1 MIRRTLVPVD
11 VKPLERDELLRPTSR
26 LTTTMDE
33 RTVVPAGPSS
43 APPLS
48 GKSNIPEHMPLGVLV
63 DRSLVPRGMPV
74 KPLERTQAMSDAGAM
89 ALEVL
94 DARVVVPA
102 HVQPMS
108 PEQLRQLEKPPVI
121 TARLREV
128 VDPDIFI
135 TGNAE
140 LLVEPEEKHDTKW
153 DFVVRMA
160 SIAIHIGLII
170 FLISAPR
177 IFPAHVPTQQEI
189 DLARKQLS
197 FVYMPPETPTPRPP
211 TPKLRVDPK
220 TLEKIAPPV
229 EKPVLPAPAPA
240 PPQPV
245 KPLPELPEA
254 PTPRVT
260 PPQVTPAQPPQVAQN
275 LPPPPPQPSQLDPV
289 RPPPNKNLNLN
300 LPDSSAG
307 ETLQRQLQDAI
318 KRGGSAPIQQ
328 QGPMPG
334 SGGQGPS
341 MGNSV
346 QILTPTEGVDFNPY
360 VQRMLATIKRNWYA
374 IMPQS
379 ALMGDR
385 GVVLVTFQINP
396 DGSVQQT
403 DPLMERSSGKTPLD
417 NAAMSSIR
425 ASNPFEPLPKE
436 FRGPYMRF
444 GIYFL
449 YNLPLDYINK

>member
-1 MIRRTLVPVD
+1 MTQRTLVPVD
-11 VKPLERDELLRPTSR
+11 VKPLNGDELKRPASR
-26 LTTTMDE
+26 LTTPMDD
-33 RTVVPAGPSS
+33 RTVVPAGPSD
-43 APPLS
+43 APPLT

-63 DRSLVPRGMPV
+63 ERSLVPRGMPV
-74 KPLERTQAMSDAGAM
+74 KPLERSTAMRDAGEM
-89 ALEVL
+89 ALQVL
-94 DARVVVPA
+94 DARTVVPA
-102 HVQPMS
+102 HIQPMNA
-108 PEQLRQLEKPPVI
+108 EQLRELERPHP
-121 TARLREV
+121 APRELREV
-128 VDPDIFI
+128 VDPDIFT
-135 TGNAE
+135 TGNAN

-160 SIAIHIGLII
+160 SIAIHIALII

-197 FVYMPPETPTPRPP
+197 FVYMPPETPTPKPP

-220 TLEKIAPPV
+220 MLEKIAPPV
-229 EKPVLPAPAPA
+229 EKPLLPAPAPP
-240 PPQPV
+240 PPQPA
-245 KPLPELPEA
+245 KPLQELPEA
-254 PTPRVT
+254 PTPHVT
-260 PPQVTPAQPPQVAQN
+260 PQVTPQPPQVAQN
-275 LPPPPPQPSQLDPV
+275 LSPPPPQPSQLDPV
-289 RPPPNKNLNLN
+289 RPQPNKSLNLN

-307 ETLQRQLQDAI
+307 ETLQHQLQDAI
-318 KRGGSAPIQQ
+318 KRGNTGTYQQ
-328 QGPMPG
+328 QSPIPG
-334 SGGQGPS
+334 TGGQGPT

-360 VQRMLATIKRNWYA
+360 IQRMLATIKRNWYA

-417 NAAMSSIR
+417 NAALSSIR

-436 FRGPYMRF
+436 FHGPYMRF

>member
-1 MIRRTLVPVD
+1 MTRRTLVPVD
-11 VKPLERDELLRPTSR
+11 VKPLKGDELPRPASR
-26 LTTTMDE
+26 LTTSLDD
-33 RTVVPAGPSS
+33 RTVVPAGVSD
-43 APPLS
+43 APPLD
-48 GKSNIPEHMPLGVLV
+48 GKSNIPAHMPLGVLV

-74 KPLERTQAMSDAGAM
+74 KPIERSKAMSDAGEM

-94 DARVVVPA
+94 DARTVVPA
-102 HVQPMS
+102 HIQPMNA
-108 PEQLRQLEKPPVI
+108 EQLRELERPLAV
-121 TARLREV
+121 TRELREV

-135 TGNAE
+135 TGKAN
-140 LLVEPEEKHDTKW
+140 LLVEPEEKHDTKS

-160 SIAIHIGLII
+160 SIAIHIGLVI
-170 FLISAPR
+170 FLINTPR
-177 IFPAHVPTQQEI
+177 IFKPHIPTQDEI
-189 DLARKQLS
+189 DLAKKQLS
-197 FVYMPPETPTPRPP
+197 FVYLPPETSTPPP
-211 TPKLRVDPK
+211 PAPKLRVDPK
-220 TLEKIAPPV
+220 MLERLAPPV
-229 EKPVLPAPAPA
+229 ERPVVPAPA
-240 PPQPV
+240 PPPLQPV
-245 KPLPELPEA
+245 KPPPDLPEA
-254 PTPRVT
+254 PKPHLN
-260 PPQVTPAQPPQVAQN
+260 PPPVAQPQVAQN
-275 LPPPPPQPSQLDPV
+275 LAPSPPPPSQLEPIKPQPNPH
-289 RPPPNKNLNLN
+289 LNLQ

-307 ETLQRQLQDAI
+307 ETLQHQLQDAI
-318 KRGGSAPIQQ
+318 KRGNTGTYSQQ
-328 QGPMPG
+328 SPLPG
-334 SGGQGPS
+334 TGGQGPT

-396 DGSVQQT
+396 DGSVQPV
-403 DPLMERSSGKTPLD
+403 DPQMERSSGKEPLD

-425 ASNPFEPLPKE
+425 ASNPFEPLPHD

>member
-1 MIRRTLVPVD
+1 MMRRTLVPVD
-11 VKPLERDELLRPTSR
+11 VKPLKGDDLQRPTR
-26 LTTTMDE
+26 ITTYLDD
-33 RTVVPAGPSS
+33 RTVVPAGVSD

-48 GKSNIPEHMPLGVLV
+48 GKSHIPQHMPLGVLV

-74 KPLERTQAMSDAGAM
+74 IPIERSKAMTDAGEM

-94 DARVVVPA
+94 DVRTVVPA
-102 HVQPMS
+102 HVKPMDQQ
-108 PEQLRQLEKPPVI
+108 QLRELERRPEM
-121 TARLREV
+121 TAGLREV
-128 VDPDIFI
+128 VDPDIFT
-135 TGNAE
+135 TGNAN

-189 DLARKQLS
+189 DMAKKQLS
-197 FVYMPPETPTPRPP
+197 FVYLPPETSTPPP
-211 TPKLRVDPK
+211 PAPKLHVDRK

-229 EKPVLPAPAPA
+229 EKPMLPAPAPPPLQPIK
-240 PPQPV
+240 PPQD
-245 KPLPELPEA
+245 LPEA
-254 PTPRVT
+254 PTPRVN
-260 PPQVTPAQPPQVAQN
+260 PPPVAPPQVAQN
-275 LPPPPPQPSQLDPV
+275 LPPQPSQLEPI
-289 RPPPNKNLNLN
+289 RPQPNRNLNLQ

-307 ETLQRQLQDAI
+307 ETLQHQLQDAI
-318 KRGGSAPIQQ
+318 KRGNTGTYSQESPI
-328 QGPMPG
+328 PG
-334 SGGQGPS
+334 TGGQGPS

-360 VQRMLATIKRNWYA
+360 IQRMLATIKRNWYA

-385 GVVLVTFQINP
+385 GVVLATFQINP
-396 DGSVQQT
+396 DGSVQIS
-403 DPLMERSSGKTPLD
+403 DPVMERSSGKTPLD
-417 NAAMSSIR
+417 NAALSSIR
-425 ASNPFEPLPKE
+425 ASNPFEPLPHD
-436 FRGPYMRF
+436 FHGPYMRF